1 MNKELTILWADDEI
15 DLLKPHILFLQDKG
29 YKVITASNGDDTLK
43 KASEN
48 DIDLVFLD
56 ENMPGK
62 SGLEI
67 LTPLKI
73 LIPGVPIVMITKSEE
88 ENIMDEAIGSK
99 IDDYLIKPVNPNQ
112 VLLTIKKHIDT
123 RRLVN
128 RKTTSTYQSEFTSIG
143 IQINSARNYND
154 WIEIYKKL
162 VYWELELERSGQE
175 MAEVLKLQKTE
186 ANNEF
191 AKFVKNNYQSWLN
204 PTYKNKPLLS
214 PAIFAQRIIPLL
226 EQGEKVML
234 IIIDNLRYD
243 QWQIIF
249 PAINQF
255 CKVDREELYFSIL
268 PTATQYA
275 RNAMFAGLMPLE
287 IQQLYPSLW
296 ISDEDEE
303 GKNINEEE
311 LLKTQMNRIGKGF
324 SYSYNKINNQRSAKK
339 LSDSF
344 SNIKNNDLN
353 VAIFNFVDI
362 LSHARTETEVVKE
375 LVNDEAAYRSITLS
389 WFQHSSII
397 DIMNECVANNIKIVL
412 TTDHGTVRVL
422 NPVKVLGDKRTS
434 TNLRYKL
441 GRNLNYNPKEVFEV
455 RKPSELHL
463 PGVNLTSTYIF
474 ADNYNFFVYP
484 NNYNQF
490 VNYYRN
496 TFQHG
501 GISMEEMMIP
511 LITLSAK

>member
-1 MNKELTILWADDEI
+1 MAKETTILWADDEM
-15 DLLKPHILFLQDKG
+15 DLLKPHIIFLQSKG
-29 YKVITASNGDDTLK
+29 YEVITATNGDDALK

-62 SGLEI
+62 GGLEV
-67 LTPLKI
+67 LTPLKQ
-73 LIPGVPIVMITKSEE
+73 LLPGIPVIMITKSEE

-112 VLLTIKKHIDT
+112 VLLSIKKHIDN
-123 RRLVN
+123 RRLITE
-128 RKTTSTYQSEFTSIG
+128 RTTSVYQSEFANIG
-143 IQINSARNYND
+143 IQINSARYYTD
-154 WIEIYKKL
+154 WVVIYKKL
-162 VYWELELERSGQE
+162 VYWELELANSGQD
-175 MAEVLKLQKTE
+175 MTEVLKMQRFE
-186 ANNEF
+186 ANSEF
-191 AKFVKNNYQSWLN
+191 SKFIKSNYSTWLN
-204 PTYKNKPLLS
+204 PNYPNKPILS
-214 PAIFAQRIIPLL
+214 PAVFTHRIIPLL
-226 EQGEKVML
+226 EQGNKVVFL
-234 IIIDNLRYD
+234 VIDNLRYD
-243 QWQIIF
+243 QWLTLLPVITEY
-249 PAINQF
+249 
-255 CKVDREELYFSIL
+255 CKIDKEELYFSIL
-268 PTATQYA
+268 PTATQYS
-275 RNAMFAGLMPLE
+275 RNALFAGLMPLE
-287 IQQLYPSLW
+287 IQQLYPHLW

-303 GKNINEEE
+303 AKNINEKE
-311 LLKTQMNRIGKGF
+311 LLEIQMNRVGKGF
-324 SYSYNKINNQRSAKK
+324 SYTYDKINNQKSAKK
-339 LSDSF
+339 LADNF
-344 SNIKNNDLN
+344 SNLRHHDLI

-375 LVNDEAAYRSITLS
+375 LVNDEASYRSITLS
-389 WFQHSSII
+389 WFQHSSLLDII
-397 DIMNECVANNIKIVL
+397 KECAANNMKIVIS
-412 TTDHGTVRVL
+412 TDHGTIRVA
-422 NPVKVLGDKRTS
+422 NPVKVLGDKHTS
-434 TNLRYKL
+434 SNLRYKL

-474 ADNYNFFVYP
+474 AYNNDFFVYP